1 MRIESD
7 YTREGITV
15 VSGLIIDEEV
25 RRNAVIESAKG
36 VG

>member
-1 MRIESD
+1 MRIVSD

-15 VSGLIIDEEV
+15 VFGLIIDEEV